1 MRVPTR
7 QPHSRPGAA
16 LIETAFIFIVL
27 VVFMFGIFE
36 FGRYMMA
43 RQIVE
48 NAARAGARQAVTVA
62 TSYISSS
69 TATTTVTNTI
79 TQNLAGQNLQNLNVQ
94 IYQSDTSG
102 NNIGSWTTA
111 PFGGPIVV
119 QIDGDL
125 PILFPKIDLG
135 PHIPTSVSF
144 LPNNGAAPNS
154 VHITAKVMMLSE
166 AN

>member
-1 MRVPTR
+1 MRVHKTR
-7 QPHSRPGAA
+7 RYSRPGAA

-27 VVFMFGIFE
+27 LVFMFGIFE
-36 FGRYMMA
+36 FGRYMMV

-48 NAARAGARQAVTVA
+48 NAARTGARQAVTIPTSFTPAA
-62 TSYISSS
+62 TC
-69 TATTTVTNTI
+69 TAAVTSTI
-79 TQNLAGQNLQNLNVQ
+79 TQNLAAQNLQNLNVQ

-102 NNIGSWTTA
+102 NNVGSWTTA
-111 PFGGPIVV
+111 PFGAPIVV

-154 VHITAKVMMLSE
+154 VHITAKVMMLNE